1 MKRDWPPQLRFSS
14 VHLLFGG
21 IGLAAVTF
29 VGYRF
34 QADIGII
41 AFGYFIAIALLS
53 PIGTFFGSVVLSLIG
68 AACLNFFF
76 AAPTFS
82 FWIESSNDAVFVIAF
97 LVAALVTAALLESAS
112 RRQAVAVVGTKR
124 ALDAASRFDL
134 GE

>member
-1 MKRDWPPQLRFSS
+1 MKRDWPPQLRLSS
-14 VHLLFGG
+14 AHLLFGG

-34 QADIGII
+34 RADIGII